1 MRATDFIEQKKLN
14 KEHSKEDI
22 RDFIMSYVAGQLPD
36 YQVSAWLMAVTLNGM
51 SEKET
56 ANLTDIMASS
66 GDINDLSEFKYSVD
80 KHSTGGVGDK
90 TSLVLAPL
98 LATLGATVAKMSG
111 RGLGHTGGTVDKL
124 EAIPNFRVALSDSE
138 FMQQAKDISLVITGQ
153 SKDLAPA
160 DGKLYALRDATATV
174 QSLPLIASSIM
185 SKKLAG
191 GAKSIVLD
199 VKVGSGAFMKT
210 IEEARALA
218 NAMISIGE
226 HNGRNVK
233 AVLTNMEEP
242 LGFAIG
248 NALEVNEAMATLKG
262 NGPEDL
268 TELCITLAAQV
279 LAAAGIDTSKDE
291 IAETLNSAK
300 AYKKFEAWVKAQG
313 GDVIA
318 LDSLELAEQ
327 KYDLVAEKSG
337 YISKLDALSFGN
349 AVKVLG
355 GGRATKEDEIDLG
368 VGVTLHK
375 KIADRVEQGESLLTI
390 YHNHRGFEDALAI
403 VEDAIEIS
411 SEPIKLA
418 KLILEVL

>member
-1 MRATDFIEQKKLN
+1 MRATDFIAQKKN
-14 KEHSKEDI
+14 KIEHSREDMQE
-22 RDFIMSYVAGQLPD
+22 FIMSYVEGKLPD

-56 ANLTDIMASS
+56 ADLTDIMAAS
-66 GDINDLSEFKYSVD
+66 GDRNDLSEFKYSVD

-98 LATLGATVAKMSG
+98 LAELGATVAKMSG

-124 EAIPNFRVALSDSE
+124 ESIPNFRVALSDSE
-138 FMQQAKDISLVITGQ
+138 FIKQAKDIGLVITGQ

-174 QSLPLIASSIM
+174 KSLPLIASSIM

-210 IEEARALA
+210 IDEARALA
-218 NAMISIGE
+218 RAMISIGL
-226 HNGRNVK
+226 HNGRNVN

-248 NALEVNEAMATLKG
+248 NALEVNEAMATLQGK
-262 NGPEDL
+262 GPEDL
-268 TELCITLAAQV
+268 TQVCVTLASQV
-279 LAAAGIDTSKDE
+279 LKAAGLDSDKVK
-291 IAETLNSAK
+291 IAETLKSGK
-300 AYKKFEAWVKAQG
+300 AYKKFEAWIAAQG
-313 GDVIA
+313 GDVSK
-318 LDSLELAEQ
+318 LGSLELAKN
-327 KYDLVAEKSG
+327 KYDLLADKDG
-337 YISKLDALSFGN
+337 YLSKLDALSFGN

-355 GGRATKEDEIDLG
+355 GGRANKEDEIDLG
-368 VGVTLHK
+368 VGVVLHK
-375 KIADRVEQGESLLTI
+375 KIADSVKQGEPLLTI
-390 YHNHRGFEDALAI
+390 YHNQKGFEDALELI
-403 VEDAIEIS
+403 QNAIEIS
-411 SEPIKLA
+411 AEQVLA
-418 KLILEVL
+418 PELIFEVL

>member
-1 MRATDFIEQKKLN
+1 MRATDFIADKKN
-14 KEHSKEDI
+14 NIEHSREDMQE
-22 RDFIMSYVAGQLPD
+22 FIMSYVENKLPD
-36 YQVSAWLMAVTLNGM
+36 YQVSAWLMAVTLNSM
-51 SEKET
+51 TEKET
-56 ANLTDIMASS
+56 ANLTDIMAAS
-66 GDINDLSEFKYSVD
+66 GDVNDLSSFKYSVD

-98 LATLGATVAKMSG
+98 LATMGATVAKMSG

-124 EAIPNFRVALSDSE
+124 ESIPNFRVALSDSE
-138 FMQQAKDISLVITGQ
+138 FMKQAKDIGLVITGQ

-210 IEEARALA
+210 IDQARALA
-218 NAMISIGE
+218 QAMISIGK
-226 HNGRNVK
+226 HNDRNVN

-268 TELCITLAAQV
+268 TELCVTLAAQV
-279 LAAAGIDTSKDE
+279 LKAAGLESDKAKIL
-291 IAETLNSAK
+291 ETLESGR
-300 AYKKFEAWVKAQG
+300 AYKKFEEWISAQG
-313 GDVIA
+313 GELA
-318 LDSLELAEQ
+318 SLGNLELAKNKFE
-327 KYDLVAEKSG
+327 LVADKSG
-337 YISKLDALSFGN
+337 YLSKLDALSFGN

-368 VGVTLHK
+368 VGVVLHK
-375 KIADRVEQGESLLTI
+375 KIGDAVTAGDSLLTI
-390 YHNHRGFEDALAI
+390 YHNNRGFKDALGLI
-403 VEDAIEIS
+403 QNAIEIS
-411 SEPIKLA
+411 DNLVDAPR
-418 KLILEVL
+418 LIFEVL